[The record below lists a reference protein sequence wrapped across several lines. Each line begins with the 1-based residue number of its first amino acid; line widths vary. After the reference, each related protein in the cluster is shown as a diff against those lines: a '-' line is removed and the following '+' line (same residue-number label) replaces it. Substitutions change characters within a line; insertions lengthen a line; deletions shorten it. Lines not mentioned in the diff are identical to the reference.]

1 MTCLSRAVAAVGL
14 GVVLLASPAL
24 ADNPPDASGNPV
36 AVSSDDGKFVDKDG
50 NPTFKIDGKSVDY
63 YTFAGYVRYTANC
76 MQCHGPEGLGST
88 YAPSLVNALHTV
100 SYGDFLGIVAG
111 GKKNVDASQQ
121 LVMPA
126 LGENKNVMC
135 YLDAIYVYLRARSDG
150 AVERGRPAEHAPKPE
165 SFSKNEDQCMG

>member
-1 MTCLSRAVAAVGL
+1 MSRISRVVGIGFAVLSLLGTARA
-14 GVVLLASPAL
+14 
-24 ADNPPDASGNPV
+24 ADQDGSGDPK

-50 NPTFKIDGKSVDY
+50 NPTFRIDGKQVDY

-100 SYGDFLGIVAG
+100 SYGDFMGIVAG
-111 GKKNVDASQQ
+111 GKKNVSASQQ

-150 AVERGRPAEHAPKPE
+150 AVERGRPEEHAPKPA
-165 SFSKNEDQCMG
+165 SFSKNEDACMG

>member
-1 MTCLSRAVAAVGL
+1 MVCISRAVLALGL
-14 GVVLLASPAL
+14 GAALLVGSARAAS
-24 ADNPPDASGNPV
+24 PDASGAPD
-36 AVSSDDGKFVDKDG
+36 AVSGDDGKFVDKDG
-50 NPTFKIDGKSVDY
+50 NPTFKIDGKKVDY

-100 SYGDFLGIVAG
+100 SYSDFLGIVAG

-135 YLDAIYVYLRARSDG
+135 YLDAIYIYLRARSDG
-150 AVERGRPAEHAPKPE
+150 AVERGRPQEHAPKPE